1 MLDFLF
7 GISTAVAE
15 TAPVTDPNATPNVAS
30 CGGQDLASILTLI
43 LPLLLMVVVFYFL
56 LIRPQKKK
64 EKQVK
69 AMLDA
74 LKPGDRVTTIGGI
87 YGTVSSIKDD
97 MITLVVGVSKTEMVF
112 ARWAIRNV
120 DEQGVDNDTEVLA

>member
-15 TAPVTDPNATPNVAS
+15 GTSTTTGGTPAAG

>member
-1 MLDFLF
+1 MV
-7 GISTAVAE
+7 G
-15 TAPVTDPNATPNVAS
+15 
-30 CGGQDLASILTLI
+30 CGDGSLAGTLTLI
-43 LPLLLMVVVFYFL
+43 LPLVLMVVVFYFL

-87 YGTVSSIKDD
+87 YGTVTSIKDD
-97 MITLVVGVSKTEMVF
+97 MITLAVGITKTEMVF